1 MTAWLPE
8 LTSHRAPTSFLTST
22 NAGTTLNRY
31 VPCRF
36 SVSFLSVVLTPPRF
50 SQDLELIDN
59 DLPMAIDQTVFQF
72 LSVIASAVL
81 VFIGSGYV
89 AAAIPLCFLALAVIQ
104 FYYLRTSRQLRLL
117 DIEAK
122 APLFSQFLETLNGI
136 ACVRAYGW
144 THNYMHRN
152 HEALNASQKPFYLLW
167 CIQRWLTLVLDLLN
181 AGIAIL
187 LVGVATNVENGS
199 SAFLGVALFNVI
211 ALSSSLQTLIT
222 EWTQVETALGAIRRI
237 KSYVATTEDENLPT
251 ERGEVPE
258 DWPQHGTIQF
268 DNISASYQNSAEPVL
283 RDVSFS
289 IKGGEKVAICGRTGR
304 QVYAY
309 TATTSTTTRV

>member
-1 MTAWLPE
+1 
-8 LTSHRAPTSFLTST
+8 
-22 NAGTTLNRY
+22 
-31 VPCRF
+31 
-36 SVSFLSVVLTPPRF
+36 
-50 SQDLELIDN
+50 
-59 DLPMAIDQTVFQF
+59 MAIDQTVFQF

-89 AAAIPLCFLALAVIQ
+89 AAAIPLCFVALAVIQ

-144 THNYMHRN
+144 THNYMNRN
-152 HEALNASQKPFYLLW
+152 HDALNASQKPFYLLW

-187 LVGVATNVENGS
+187 LVGVATNVRNGS

-237 KSYVATTEDENLPT
+237 KSYVATTEDENLPD
-251 ERGEVPE
+251 ENGEVPE
-258 DWPQHGTIQF
+258 DWPQKGSITF
-268 DNISASYQNSAEPVL
+268 KDISASYQSSSEPVL
-283 RDVSFS
+283 KNISFS
-289 IKGGEKVAICGRTGR
+289 IEAGEKVAICGRTGR
-304 QVYAY
+304 QVHPF
-309 TATTSTTTRV
+309 RVA